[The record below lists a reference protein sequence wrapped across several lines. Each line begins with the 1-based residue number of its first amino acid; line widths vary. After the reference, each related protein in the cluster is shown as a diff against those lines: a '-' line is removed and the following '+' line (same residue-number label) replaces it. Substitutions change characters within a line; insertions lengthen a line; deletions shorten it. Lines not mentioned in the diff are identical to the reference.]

1 MVLDLLKKVHRRC
14 VTVSN
19 GDKTAATAVVARFL
33 GRCLRNLSIE
43 SRVNSRRP
51 SPAAVAAPLDATLA
65 PNAAAENGAMDLY
78 FDIASGIL
86 EAYILL
92 ELS

>member
-1 MVLDLLKKVHRRC
+1 
-14 VTVSN
+14 VSN

-51 SPAAVAAPLDATLA
+51 SPVGTAVGPTATLA
-65 PNAAAENGAMDLY
+65 PDANTAPGAMDLY
-78 FDIASGIL
+78 FDIVSIDRSVVIRL
-86 EAYILL
+86 MK
-92 ELS
+92 